1 MAGWMAGW
9 LVGWA
14 VEVEALIRW
23 FGEGRRGQDRWACG
37 TEEAVDSLEN
47 EIQKMGVMC
56 WYDRRM
62 RVGQYEM

>member
-1 MAGWMAGW
+1 MIGGH
-9 LVGWA
+9 V
-14 VEVEALIRW
+14 VPRKALMLW
-23 FGEGRRGQDRWACG
+23 
-37 TEEAVDSLEN
+37 EN